1 MGKYS
6 NLNYNKK
13 LKHRSRKLRNES
25 TMAEI
30 RIWSELLR
38 GRKMLGYPFL
48 RERPVLHY
56 IADFM
61 CKPIKLIIEVDG
73 FTHDDPKKWRRDKER
88 QKDLENHGF
97 CVIRFWDEEV
107 MRDLENVARRIE
119 TIILDLVR

>member
-1 MGKYS
+1 MSKYS

-48 RERPVLHY
+48 RQRPVLHY

-61 CKPIKLIIEVDG
+61 CKPLKLIIEVDG
-73 FTHDDPKKWRRDKER
+73 FTHDNPEKLRRDNER
-88 QKDLENHGF
+88 
-97 CVIRFWDEEV
+97 
-107 MRDLENVARRIE
+107 
-119 TIILDLVR
+119 